1 MTEQSEAQAFLTMQL
16 INKIGAFSDSQR
28 GDFSYLY
35 IHIFSHLISFLS
47 SGDITRESFGINSLV
62 NIKNLSVE
70 LENHVSKQ
78 FALTVFINI

>member
-35 IHIFSHLISFLS
+35 NHIFSLLISYLS

-70 LENHVSKQ
+70 LENHVSKP